1 MDRRPVLDDDALAE
15 GFASARLPNGAFG
28 HEEHVRAAFLY
39 LTRTGDFGEAAVR
52 FRRDLRRF
60 AAAHGA
66 AGKYHETL
74 TWAYL
79 ALINERAHGT
89 TFSSSAAFLRLHPE
103 LLDQKEG
110 LLSRYYDL
118 GSVARSDRARQVFLL
133 PRRDPSG
140 REP

>member
-1 MDRRPVLDDDALAE
+1 MDRRPALDDDALLD
-15 GFASARLPNGAFG
+15 GFASARLPGGEFR

-39 LTRTGDFGEAAVR
+39 LARTGDFGEAAVR

-66 AGKYHETL
+66 AGRYHETL

-79 ALINERAHGT
+79 ALINERAHGSS
-89 TFSSSAAFLRLHPE
+89 FASSAAFLRLHPE

-110 LLSRYYDL
+110 LLSRYYDV
-118 GSVARSDRARQVFLL
+118 GSVARSDRAKQVFLL
-133 PRRDPSG
+133 PQREPPG

>member
-1 MDRRPVLDDDALAE
+1 MDRHPALDDDALLD
-15 GFASARLPNGAFG
+15 GFASARIPSGEFR

-39 LTRTGDFGEAAVR
+39 LARMADFGEAAVR

-66 AGKYHETL
+66 AGRYHETL

-79 ALINERAHGT
+79 AIINERAHGSS
-89 TFSSSAAFLRLHPE
+89 FASSAEFLRLHPD

-110 LLSRYYDL
+110 LLSRYYDV
-118 GSVARSDRARQVFLL
+118 GSVASSERARRVFLL
-133 PRRDPSG
+133 PRRDPS